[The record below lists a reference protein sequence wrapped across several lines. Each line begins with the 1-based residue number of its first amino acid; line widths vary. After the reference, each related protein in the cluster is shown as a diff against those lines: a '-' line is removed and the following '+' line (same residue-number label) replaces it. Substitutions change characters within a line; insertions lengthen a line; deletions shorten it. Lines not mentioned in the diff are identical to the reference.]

1 MKIFLST
8 LYVRREFV
16 YLKIKI
22 FFVVPEIIIVRI
34 LQSELPFFF
43 SWMSGQYENSDY
55 GRGWIHWFSPGRQ
68 IDAK

>member
-1 MKIFLST
+1 MKICLFTLSG
-8 LYVRREFV
+8 RREFV

-22 FFVVPEIIIVRI
+22 FFAVPEIIIVRI
-34 LQSELPFFF
+34 LQSEMAFFF
-43 SWMSGQYENSDY
+43 SWMSGKYENSDY